1 MTQDETDRTHAIVHD
16 TIELYEEL
24 VNMGH
29 SPQFAVQIASSA
41 LTNYRLEIIAL
52 EIDKVREMLNML
64 MAVSAIE
71 KIRAI
76 KVEDHGDLSELFEMM
91 RRAKGAPKQ

>member
-1 MTQDETDRTHAIVHD
+1 MTNDETDRTHAIVHD

-29 SPQFAVQIASSA
+29 SPQFAVQLASSA

-52 EIDKVREMLNML
+52 EIDKVRETLNML
-64 MAVSAIE
+64 MAINAVE
-71 KIRAI
+71 KIRAV
-76 KVEDHGDLSELFEMM
+76 KVEDHGELSELFEML
-91 RRAKGAPKQ
+91 RRAKGPTQ

>member
-16 TIELYEEL
+16 TIELYDEI

-29 SPQFAVQIASSA
+29 SPQFAIQLAASA

-52 EIDKVREMLNML
+52 EIDKVRDSVGM
-64 MAVSAIE
+64 MAAIGAIE
-71 KIRAI
+71 KIRAF
-76 KVEDHGDLSELFEMM
+76 KVDLQDVLKKAEESET
-91 RRAKGAPKQ
+91 KQ

>member
-16 TIELYEEL
+16 TIELYEEI

-29 SPQFAVQIASSA
+29 SPQFAIQLAGSA

-52 EIDKVREMLNML
+52 EIDKVRDSVGM
-64 MAVSAIE
+64 MAAIGE
-71 KIRAI
+71 IKKIRAF
-76 KVEDHGDLSELFEMM
+76 KVDLQDVLKKAEESET
-91 RRAKGAPKQ
+91 KQ